1 MFVLAFLLSWIF
13 ITQGTFL
20 GKSRVTKCKDNGEG
34 LDPVNGDGSF
44 CHKKMVVAITVRS
57 GQGNVEALH
66 ADIKAVEDENED
78 MQPLQKPYR
87 IFLEKTQVDIRY
99 PLVYEKSVP
108 SKLYEE
114 SSKHGWKGGFRVNEC
129 DASWNS
135 GSPSCGYAYDK
146 NNEKIWASQGYC
158 CVCTNDMSSG
168 ILDWYMRGRKGT
180 CNWWASRTTSH
191 CLRIGKLWYVFSV
204 YHISLM

>member
-1 MFVLAFLLSWIF
+1 
-13 ITQGTFL
+13 
-20 GKSRVTKCKDNGEG
+20 VTKCKDNGEG

-146 NNEKIWASQGYC
+146 NNEKIWASQVTTTFSQYC
-158 CVCTNDMSSG
+158 SE
-168 ILDWYMRGRKGT
+168 
-180 CNWWASRTTSH
+180 
-191 CLRIGKLWYVFSV
+191 
-204 YHISLM
+204 ISKSL

>member
-1 MFVLAFLLSWIF
+1 
-13 ITQGTFL
+13 
-20 GKSRVTKCKDNGEG
+20 VTKCKDNGEG

-99 PLVYEKSVP
+99 PLVYEKVDSLLLTDKYLTVAFC
-108 SKLYEE
+108 YI
-114 SSKHGWKGGFRVNEC
+114 EC
-129 DASWNS
+129 T
-135 GSPSCGYAYDK
+135 K
-146 NNEKIWASQGYC
+146 
-158 CVCTNDMSSG
+158 
-168 ILDWYMRGRKGT
+168 
-180 CNWWASRTTSH
+180 
-191 CLRIGKLWYVFSV
+191 
-204 YHISLM
+204 